1 MPIIYIKDNAYD
13 TKLELSRLNYDFIKS
28 HIEEHMSSARIP
40 FKWWGKVFSSQII
53 PRPYAHKGY
62 IEIERLL
69 VNVVAVSMYFLHDG
83 RSTNLQVAG
92 HRFLKW
98 LSKSSNEHAEL
109 RLRYRIQ
116 YQQS

>member
-28 HIEEHMSSARIP
+28 HIEEHVSSVRRIP

-53 PRPYAHKGY
+53 PRPYAHSGY
-62 IEIERLL
+62 IEIEKLL
-69 VNVVAVSMYFLHDG
+69 INVMSVSMYFHHDG
-83 RSTNLQVAG
+83 RSTNLRVTGQ
-92 HRFLKW
+92 RFLKW

-116 YQQS
+116 YQ